1 MMAMLV
7 FVYLPTFSQHVLTK
21 ANALMR
27 SGDAM
32 HKQLVAY
39 VPPGE
44 SGMNA
49 TWDFRNIDVLS
60 DSYSI
65 EYVKDSDSCLYAQR
79 QLDVP
84 NCRGDTQRLLCLA

>member
-1 MMAMLV
+1 MLV

-49 TWDFRNIDVLS
+49 GVYGVTDYVMLLGLILTTVLVLVS
-60 DSYSI
+60 LISI
-65 EYVKDSDSCLYAQR
+65 ISAF
-79 QLDVP
+79 
-84 NCRGDTQRLLCLA
+84 A